1 MNKVDGVCV
10 CSVPIK
16 FHGKRRATLS
26 AFLAP
31 VLLGHQGPDRG
42 QRINVMKHGAEPP
55 RVLPDWGCLV
65 LPWAAVGH
73 SRMRMHTLPHAQVC
87 CHAATRMHTLTHTGS
102 PALHDP
108 QSFLR
113 PQVHRRAG
121 QDLASLPHLPF
132 CRTQG
137 DQNVLRPWL
146 PSHPAPWC
154 GVPSARPL
162 CTRCGGPPLAPWPAS
177 RPGTPT
183 GALSS
188 ASSSRAGPGLPS
200 AAWERGPQEREAWP
214 VEGGKEVGRRAGRER
229 KGLLRPC
236 FLSLSRS
243 ALWCVSSVR
252 GDVTGREF
260 REAAEMGSPHTCWG
274 RSCGGDERFQQQQEE
289 TSLGINGVK
298 VRTLGEGVL
307 NSPQTR
313 PSPEQIKGKPS
324 LEEAHSLHFGS

>member
-73 SRMRMHTLPHAQVC
+73 SRMRVHTLPHAQVC

-162 CTRCGGPPLAPWPAS
+162 CT
-177 RPGTPT
+177 
-183 GALSS
+183 
-188 ASSSRAGPGLPS
+188 
-200 AAWERGPQEREAWP
+200 
-214 VEGGKEVGRRAGRER
+214 
-229 KGLLRPC
+229 
-236 FLSLSRS
+236 
-243 ALWCVSSVR
+243 SVR

-298 VRTLGEGVL
+298 ARTLGEGVL

-324 LEEAHSLHFGS
+324 LEEAHSLILNRLSQKADSMKQHACENVEVALEVEGGRV